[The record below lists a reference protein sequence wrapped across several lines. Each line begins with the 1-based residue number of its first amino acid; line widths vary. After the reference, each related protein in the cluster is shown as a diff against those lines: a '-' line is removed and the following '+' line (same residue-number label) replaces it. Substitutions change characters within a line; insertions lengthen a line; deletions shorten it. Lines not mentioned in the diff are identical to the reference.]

1 MLKYPN
7 ILLLPNFPRDNNN
20 HGSHCLPHLS
30 VSHDTHPPVFD
41 VFIVF
46 SCRDRNIMKTSP
58 RKDIHPNLHGE
69 AILEEKMRHKILN
82 LIASR
87 AISTTRKPS
96 ILKAL
101 V

>member
-1 MLKYPN
+1 
-7 ILLLPNFPRDNNN
+7 
-20 HGSHCLPHLS
+20 
-30 VSHDTHPPVFD
+30 
-41 VFIVF
+41 
-46 SCRDRNIMKTSP
+46 MKTSP
-58 RKDIHPNLHGE
+58 RKDTHPNLHGE